1 MAKKRTAKRSVSAE
15 EQKEPSGPK
24 VWERAWFPA
33 ALFALISCVYFSGFI
48 FSDKI
53 IYGYDAYDRIE
64 TTFGEKLEALGQ
76 PLWSRLMGG
85 FPMSEEMRP
94 QYFPAHLIYL
104 FTSSYLRHLGWRY
117 ILTVFLAGWAM
128 YLYLRELRVMRW
140 AAVWGGIAYM
150 SAPSFLSF
158 TYAGHFA
165 KMGVIALL
173 PLMFFLL
180 ERGMRS
186 GRLVYFAGLGAA
198 IGIGAY
204 SPHLQMLYYA
214 LLALGLYFLFRG
226 GQIFW
231 EDRSRGVLRAGCF
244 ALAVVLGLGLGAEGL
259 FPSYLYTKTESK
271 RAAGK
276 EGQGKSPEEQ
286 LAFAQSWSLH
296 PEEVG
301 SLLVPEF
308 SGFDDPQQ
316 GRQYY
321 WGRNGFKHNSEY
333 FGVLVLLLALVTV
346 PEMRRRPLALFMG
359 GLFVLVLAYAL
370 GGHTPVHW
378 LGYHLL
384 PGGKV
389 LRTVGMAASVATFAA
404 CVLAGLGLQRLLDEE
419 VNEESVLRRRLLY
432 VGGALTGLAL
442 LVALA
447 PRGVTDAWISLF
459 YADILPAKRK
469 ILVDGYDWLARGG
482 LLVALVVGM
491 GTALLYFRRKLGLL
505 PVVVGLCALA
515 LLDTWRIDR
524 IFLKFSDPPS
534 DPRGDNRRTVEF
546 LERQE
551 GPFRIFPVPD
561 FQLLRQPGYRL
572 HGADLVTGHHDFT
585 IQRYDRL
592 LREFGIVTGLLQEK
606 YRNRREVPYTDE
618 ELLTAVLPLLNLVN
632 ARYIAAP
639 HGIELRSELFPHIFD
654 GERFGLYE
662 NRAALPWFYLVPSY
676 QLVTEEE
683 RALELLG
690 RGALDLRRVALL
702 ESAPAGELGD
712 VDASLDGDRVEQM
725 EYDPP
730 GGHIRLRTISAGARL
745 LVVSENY
752 HSNWRVYVDGREAEI
767 LRANY
772 VWKGLYLPAGE
783 HMVEFRYRSRTLVWS
798 RAASGLSLLVILG
811 ICGGELRNRR
821 RAVEGPAAA

>member
-1 MAKKRTAKRSVSAE
+1 MAKKRTAKKSVSAE
-15 EQKEPSGPK
+15 EKKESTGPK
-24 VWERAWFPA
+24 LWERAWFPA
-33 ALFALISCVYFSGFI
+33 ALFALLSCVYFSGFI

-53 IYGYDAYDRIE
+53 VYGYDAYDRIE
-64 TTFGEKLEALGQ
+64 TTFGEKLEALEQ
-76 PLWSRLMGG
+76 PLWNRLMGG

-140 AAVWGGIAYM
+140 AAVWAGVAYM

-158 TYAGHFA
+158 TYAGHYA

-186 GRLVYFAGLGAA
+186 GRIVYFAGLGAA
-198 IGIGAY
+198 IGIGAF

-214 LLALGLYFLFRG
+214 LLALGLYFLFRLF
-226 GQIFW
+226 QIFR
-231 EDRSRGVLRAGCF
+231 EERRRGVLRAGCF
-244 ALAVVLGLGLGAEGL
+244 ALAVALGLGLGAEGL

-271 RAAGK
+271 RAAGE
-276 EGQGKSPEEQ
+276 EGEGKSPEEQ

-296 PEEVG
+296 PEEIG

-308 SGFDDPQQ
+308 GGFDDMAGQ
-316 GRQYY
+316 RYMY
-321 WGRNGFKHNSEY
+321 WGRNGMKTNSEY
-333 FGVLVLLLALVTV
+333 FGILVLLLALVAV

-359 GLFVLVLAYAL
+359 GLFALVLAYAL
-370 GGHTPVHW
+370 GRHAPVHW
-378 LGYHLL
+378 LAYHLL

-404 CVLAGLGLQRLLDEE
+404 CVLAGLGLQKLFEE
-419 VNEESVLRRRLLY
+419 EDAESALRRRLLY
-432 VGGALTGLAL
+432 IGGALTGLAL

-447 PRGVTDAWISLF
+447 PRGVTDTWISLF
-459 YADILPAKRK
+459 YADIPSPKRQ
-469 ILVDGYDWLARGG
+469 ILVAGYDWLARGG
-482 LLVALVVGM
+482 LLVALVAGV
-491 GTALLYFRRKLGLL
+491 GTALLFFRRRIGLL

-534 DPRGDNRRTVEF
+534 DPRGDNRRTVQF

-551 GPFRIFPVPD
+551 GLFRVFPVPD
-561 FQLLRQPGYRL
+561 FELLRQPGFRL

-592 LREFGIVTGLLQEK
+592 LREFDTVTGLLREK
-606 YRNRREVPYTDE
+606 YRRGREVPYADE
-618 ELLTAVLPLLNLVN
+618 ELLTAALPLLNLAN

-639 HGIELRSELFPHIFD
+639 RGIELRSELFPPVFE
-654 GERFGLYE
+654 GERFRLYE

-676 QLVTEEE
+676 RLVGEEE
-683 RALELLG
+683 GALELLG
-690 RGALDLRRVALL
+690 RGTLDLRRVALL
-702 ESAPAGELGD
+702 ERAPAGELGEAN
-712 VDASLDGDRVEQM
+712 ASTDGDRVEQL

-730 GGHIRLRTISAGARL
+730 GGHIRLRTVSTGARL

-752 HSNWRVYVDGREAEI
+752 HSNWRAYVDGREVEI

-783 HMVEFRYRSRTLVWS
+783 HVVELRYRSPTLLWS
-798 RAASGLSLLVILG
+798 RAASGLSLLAILG
-811 ICGGELRNRR
+811 ICGGALYRR
-821 RAVEGPAAA
+821 RAAEEPAAA

>member
-1 MAKKRTAKRSVSAE
+1 MAKKRMAKKGVSVE
-15 EQKEPSGPK
+15 EKKESTGPK

-33 ALFALISCVYFSGFI
+33 VLFALLSCVYFSGFI
-48 FSDKI
+48 FSDKTVS
-53 IYGYDAYDRIE
+53 GYDAYNRME
-64 TTFGEKLEALGQ
+64 TTFEEKLEGLGQ
-76 PLWSRLMGG
+76 PLWNRMMGG
-85 FPMSEEMRP
+85 FPISEEMRP
-94 QYFPAHLIYL
+94 QYFPTHLIYL
-104 FTSSYLRHLGWRY
+104 FSSSYLRHLGWRY
-117 ILTVFLAGWAM
+117 ILTVFFAGWGM

-173 PLMFFLL
+173 PLMFLLL

-214 LLALGLYFLFRG
+214 LLALGLYFLFRVV
-226 GQIFW
+226 QIFR
-231 EDRSRGVLRAGCF
+231 EERRRGVLRTGCF

-271 RAAGK
+271 RAAG
-276 EGQGKSPEEQ
+276 EDGQGKSAEEQ

-296 PEEVG
+296 PEEIG

-308 SGFDDPQQ
+308 GGFDD
-316 GRQYY
+316 YY

-333 FGVLVLLLALVTV
+333 FGVLVLLLALVAV
-346 PEMRRRPLALFMG
+346 PEMRGRPLALFMG

-404 CVLAGLGLQRLLDEE
+404 CVLAGLGLQRLLEEEGDEGLA
-419 VNEESVLRRRLLY
+419 LRRRLLY
-432 VGGALTGLAL
+432 IGGSLTGLAL

-447 PRGVTDAWISLF
+447 PRGVTDVWISLF
-459 YADILPAKRK
+459 YADILPAKRQT
-469 ILVDGYDWLARGG
+469 LMAGYDWLARGG
-482 LLVALVVGM
+482 LLVALVAAG
-491 GTALLYFRRKLGLL
+491 GTSLLYFRRRMGLL
-505 PVVVGLCALA
+505 AVVVGLCALA

-524 IFLKFSDPPS
+524 IFLKFSDPPT
-534 DPRGDNRRTVEF
+534 DPRGDNRRTVQF
-546 LERQE
+546 LEQQE

-561 FQLLRQPGYRL
+561 FELLRQPGFRL
-572 HGADLVTGHHDFT
+572 HGVDLVTGHHDFT

-592 LREFGIVTGLLQEK
+592 LREFGIVTGLLREK
-606 YRNRREVPYTDE
+606 YRNRREVPYGDE
-618 ELLTAVLPLLNLVN
+618 ELLAAALPLLNLVN

-639 HGIELRSELFPHIFD
+639 KGIELRSELFPPVFD
-654 GERFGLYE
+654 EERFRLYE

-676 QLVTEEE
+676 QLVGEEE

-690 RGALDLRRVALL
+690 SGALDLRRVALL
-702 ESAPAGELGD
+702 ERPPPDELGEA
-712 VDASLDGDRVEQM
+712 DASVEGDRVEQL
-725 EYDPP
+725 EYDPH
-730 GGHIRLRTISAGARL
+730 GGYIRLRTLSAGARL

-752 HSNWRVYVDGREAEI
+752 HSNWRAYVDGREIEI

-783 HMVEFRYRSRTLVWS
+783 HLVELRYRSQTLVWS
-798 RAASGLSLLVILG
+798 RAASGLSLLAILG
-811 ICGGELRNRR
+811 ICGGEWRR
-821 RAVEGPAAA
+821 RRGAAEEPAAA